1 MLRIKR
7 SAARSAK
14 RSVKWA
20 GIDYL
25 TAAWQ
30 PPAAR
35 HRGLVAECS
44 RSEIAGETPS
54 ETPNGL
60 IGAKSQ
66 GFVNLFIKC
75 LQNEG
80 CCVSIGKYHIN

>member
-54 ETPNGL
+54 ETPSGL
-60 IGAKSQ
+60 SGAKSE
-66 GFVNLFIKC
+66 GFLSPFIQC